1 MKDLNYRVDVD
12 EIKKIMIDMRI
23 NTILELSKRT
33 GINRNT
39 LSDVLNGK
47 IKPSSDTMYKLVDCL
62 SISPSKAGEIFF
74 KVNLRN
80 AKEISYRKG

>member
-1 MKDLNYRVDVD
+1 MKYTDYKIDVGS
-12 EIKKIMIDMRI
+12 IRKIMVDMHI
-23 NTILELSKRT
+23 NTISELSKRS

-47 IKPSSDTMYKLVDCL
+47 IRPSSDTMYKLVDCL

-74 KVNLRN
+74 NDNLLN
-80 AKEISYRKG
+80 A